1 MFKKILLLLTILT
14 LLSCNVTKPVIVTKS
29 GAFKFKESSDSC
41 KNTNEVRPTLKKQ
54 QGQVDQDGEVIES
67 TSVTYVTCGMYISQ
81 YKDIAMANIIYG

>member
-1 MFKKILLLLTILT
+1 VL
-14 LLSCNVTKPVIVTKS
+14 
-29 GAFKFKESSDSC
+29 

-81 YKDIAMANIIYG
+81 YKDIAMSNIIYG

>member
-14 LLSCNVTKPVIVTKS
+14 LLSCNVTKPVIVTKK
-29 GAFKFKESSDSC
+29 AVPSSSKKVATRAA

-67 TSVTYVTCGMYISQ
+67 TSVTYVGTDVMGCIFRSIKISR
-81 YKDIAMANIIYG
+81 

>member
-1 MFKKILLLLTILT
+1 MFKKNPSAIDILT

-29 GAFKFKESSDSC
+29 GAFKFKVATRAA

-67 TSVTYVTCGMYISQ
+67 TSVTYVGTDVIGCIFRSIKISR
-81 YKDIAMANIIYG
+81 